1 VLIVGRSGAGKS
13 SLAEHAT
20 EETGYSGNGIDPGR
34 ENTLFLLNIITD
46 AVGLVTTT
54 CEILR
59 KSINGTEYFF
69 IDTPGFDDDL
79 SAMRTFSKIAVL
91 FHTIQHSAVLVG
103 LWYVVDNTKRYTA
116 IDNLTLD
123 WLREFCGEPFLPN
136 VTIVMTHWST
146 CMSLQ
151 ELEHRSEQRMEKL
164 GDLLRSGA
172 VVYKHGRVYR
182 NDLETIEIIPWNES
196 GRAELIRQARDI
208 IVRRSRG
215 FTATRPRIIEELR
228 NRIEI
233 QNTAAGR
240 VLLRNSIYDFG
251 SNSTNENTSQPS
263 QETDGSSQANN
274 DENSAPQMEENQ
286 SFWDNWSFNIGLN
299 GISVEYRGGGMPRG
313 SLSVTTNDILSG
325 VAATRRKFGNTATTS
340 TASSTESATNPSLSS
355 KSSSRW
361 SILTDTIGEAIAAP
375 PPWMRDRDL
384 DDPFVQR
391 MMLLDSMAM
400 ASGVY
405 LT

>member
-34 ENTLFLLNIITD
+34 ENALFLLNIITD

-69 IDTPGFDDDL
+69 IDTPGFDDDS
-79 SAMRTFSKIAVL
+79 SAMRTFIKIAVL
-91 FHTIQHSAVLVG
+91 FHKIQQSAVLVG
-103 LWYVVDNTKRYTA
+103 LWYVVDNTKRHTA
-116 IDNLTLD
+116 IDNLTLN

-146 CMSLQ
+146 CLSLQ

-182 NDLETIEIIPWNES
+182 NDLETIEIIPWNEG
-196 GRAELIRQARDI
+196 GRAELIRQARDM
-208 IVRRSRG
+208 IVRCSRG
-215 FTATRPRIIEELR
+215 FAATTPRIIEELR
-228 NRIEI
+228 NRVEI

-240 VLLRNSIYDFG
+240 VLLPNSR
-251 SNSTNENTSQPS
+251 NENTPQPS
-263 QETDGSSQANN
+263 EEVDGSSEVNN
-274 DENSAPQMEENQ
+274 DENSAPQVEDNQ

-299 GISVEYRGGGMPRG
+299 GISIEYRGGRLPRG
-313 SLSVTTNDILSG
+313 SLSVTTNDIISG

-340 TASSTESATNPSLSS
+340 TTSSTESATATESTTNASFSS

-361 SILTDTIGEAIAAP
+361 STLTDTIGEAIAAP

-384 DDPFVQR
+384 EDPFVQR